1 MATKKV
7 HTTGRFGSRYGVGI
21 RKRVLKVELKQKV
34 KNECP
39 FCGYQK
45 IKRQAKGIFVCRKC
59 GSKFAGGTY
68 TPSTLAGNIIR
79 RMVHQKK
86 FVPLSKELIEAG
98 DESLLELAEGAE
110 PDEIEEEPK
119 SKEGHKE
126 KKAEKKSK
134 NGKKGE

>member
-1 MATKKV
+1 MHSLDKKDN
-7 HTTGRFGSRYGVGI
+7 YA
-21 RKRVLKVELKQKV
+21 LDELSLQV
-34 KNECP
+34 
-39 FCGYQK
+39 Q
-45 IKRQAKGIFVCRKC
+45 IF
-59 GSKFAGGTY
+59 
-68 TPSTLAGNIIR
+68 
-79 RMVHQKK
+79 
-86 FVPLSKELIEAG
+86 SKELIEAG